1 MVRAFSSD
9 QLEERVGCLC
19 AARKCFFENRNPAHV
34 RVRENYP
41 AVRLLHLFSCFA
53 PDESGNGPNHPMTPD
68 PDIDV
73 PNVGV
78 DAWMK
83 TIQISD
89 DQLAPIGVR
98 ADKRALPFL
107 GRRRGIERPVVR
119 DHSLVRNRMHILMRS
134 HDVA

>member
-1 MVRAFSSD
+1 
-9 QLEERVGCLC
+9 
-19 AARKCFFENRNPAHV
+19 
-34 RVRENYP
+34 
-41 AVRLLHLFSCFA
+41 
-53 PDESGNGPNHPMTPD
+53 MTPD

-89 DQLAPIGVR
+89 DVFAPIGVR
-98 ADKRALPFL
+98 AGKRALPFL

-119 DHSLVRNRMHILMRS
+119 DHSLARDRMDVLMSR
-134 HDVA
+134 HDVT